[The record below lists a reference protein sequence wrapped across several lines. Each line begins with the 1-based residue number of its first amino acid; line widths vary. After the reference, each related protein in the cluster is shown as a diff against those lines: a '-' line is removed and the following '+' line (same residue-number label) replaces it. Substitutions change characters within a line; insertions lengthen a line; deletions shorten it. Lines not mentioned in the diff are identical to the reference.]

1 MSHQPLRFAA
11 AMLAASAALTIAAAA
26 ADKAPLR
33 RDADQLK
40 LKVEA
45 IRGRSSA
52 PDTRPV
58 RTAISERELN
68 AYLAYELANTLPAGV
83 VEPSI
88 TILGPNRLSG
98 RALVDLDRVRA
109 AANPTSRLDP
119 LYYLSGRLPVGATG
133 VLKTHGGVGEFQLES
148 ADVAGVPVPKLVL
161 QQIVSYYSRSAEQPS
176 GITIDRSFALPANIK
191 EIQVDR
197 GQAIVVQ

>member
-1 MSHQPLRFAA
+1 MLQQHLRIAA
-11 AMLAASAALTIAAAA
+11 AFITSGALAVAAAA
-26 ADKAPLR
+26 ADTAPLR

-40 LKVEA
+40 QKVEA
-45 IRGRSSA
+45 IRGRSVA
-52 PDTRPV
+52 PDARPV
-58 RTAISERELN
+58 KTAISEREVN
-68 AYLAYELANTLPAGV
+68 AYLAYELAQTLPAGV
-83 VEPSI
+83 VDPSI

-119 LYYLSGRLPVGATG
+119 MYYLSGRLPVAATG
-133 VLKTHGGVGEFQLES
+133 MLKTHQGVGEFQLES
-148 ADVAGVPVPKLVL
+148 ADVAGVPVPKFVL

-176 GITIDRSFALPANIK
+176 GISIDRAFELPANIK

>member
-1 MSHQPLRFAA
+1 MLQQHLRIAA
-11 AMLAASAALTIAAAA
+11 AFITSGALAVAAAA

-40 LKVEA
+40 QKVEA
-45 IRGRSSA
+45 IRGRSVV

-58 RTAISERELN
+58 KTAISEREVN
-68 AYLAYELANTLPAGV
+68 AYLAYELAQTLPAGV
-83 VEPSI
+83 VDPSI

-109 AANPTSRLDP
+109 SANPTSRLDP
-119 LYYLSGRLPVGATG
+119 MYYLSGRLPVAATG
-133 VLKTHGGVGEFQLES
+133 VLKTHRGVGEFQLES
-148 ADVAGVPVPKLVL
+148 ADVAGVTIPKFVL

-176 GITIDRSFALPANIK
+176 GIAIDRAFELPANIK

>member
-1 MSHQPLRFAA
+1 MLQQPLRIATA
-11 AMLAASAALTIAAAA
+11 LVASAALAAAAAA

-45 IRGRSSA
+45 IRTRSLAPVGR
-52 PDTRPV
+52 PI
-58 RTAISERELN
+58 RTAISEREVN
-68 AYLAYELANTLPAGV
+68 AYLAYELAQNLPAGV

-109 AANPTSRLDP
+109 SVNPTSRLDP
-119 LYYLSGRLPVGATG
+119 MYYLAGRLPVGATG
-133 VLKTHGGVGEFQLES
+133 VLKTHQGVGEFQLES
-148 ADVAGVPVPKLVL
+148 ADVAGVPVPKFVL
-161 QQIVSYYSRSAEQPS
+161 QQIVGYYSRSAEQPS
-176 GITIDRSFALPANIK
+176 GISIDRTFALPANIK

>member
-1 MSHQPLRFAA
+1 LFQKNLRIAVA
-11 AMLAASAALTIAAAA
+11 LAASAALVVAAAA

-45 IRGRSSA
+45 IRGRSVA
-52 PDTRPV
+52 PEGRSV
-58 RTAISERELN
+58 RTAISEREVN
-68 AYLAYELANTLPAGV
+68 AYLAYELVQNLPPGV

-88 TILGPNRLSG
+88 TILGPSRVSG

-109 AANPTSRLDP
+109 SVNPTSRLDP
-119 LYYLSGRLPVGATG
+119 MYYLSGRMPVAATG
-133 VLKTHGGVGEFQLES
+133 TLKTHQGVGEFQLES
-148 ADVAGVPVPKLVL
+148 ADVAGVPVPKFVI

-176 GITIDRSFALPANIK
+176 GISIDRSFALPANIK

>member
-1 MSHQPLRFAA
+1 MFQQHLRIAA
-11 AMLAASAALTIAAAA
+11 ALAASGVLAVAAAA

-45 IRGRSSA
+45 IRGRSVA
-52 PDTRPV
+52 PEGRPV
-58 RTAISERELN
+58 RTAISEREVN
-68 AYLAYELANTLPAGV
+68 AYLVYEFAQTLPAGV

-109 AANPTSRLDP
+109 SAKPTSRLDP
-119 LYYLSGRLPVGATG
+119 MYYLSGRMPVAATG
-133 VLKTHGGVGEFQLES
+133 VLKTHQGVGEFQLES
-148 ADVAGVPVPKLVL
+148 AEVAGVPVPKFVL
-161 QQIVSYYSRSAEQPS
+161 QQIVTYYSRSAEQPS
-176 GITIDRSFALPANIK
+176 GISIDRTFELPANIK